1 MQIIERQLGH
11 SEVRIVLNCAALVL
25 LMAFF
30 PAPLGAQESEIRWFK
45 NLAEA
50 SAVAQK
56 TNQPMLI
63 DFWADWCAPC
73 KIMDAEVYQAPEL
86 VSVFGSKMIGVR
98 IHFDLQPEVVRKYN
112 VPALPY
118 LVFTD
123 SLGTEL
129 MHHRGLIET
138 DDLTAVVRA
147 FPADVSEL
155 NRVGRI
161 LREDKNHFASLRE
174 MGQKLRALG
183 FFESSNGF
191 YERAVKQNEAKKDVG
206 QREAVL
212 YEMALNSLELQDGK
226 TAAANLERC
235 LKDNPKSARRPE
247 LLLNLGRAYAL
258 DEKKN
263 KARKPLNS
271 VIAEFPASPAAAHAR
286 ALLQSL

>member
-1 MQIIERQLGH
+1 MTSKQCVRNWLGLAAF
-11 SEVRIVLNCAALVL
+11 VAVLGCIPG
-25 LMAFF
+25 FT
-30 PAPLGAQESEIRWFK
+30 QEKEIRWFK

-56 TNQPMLI
+56 TNQPMMI

-73 KIMDAEVYQAPEL
+73 KIMDAEVYKDPGLIAA
-86 VSVFGSKMIGVR
+86 FGNKIIGVR
-98 IHFDLQPEVVRKYN
+98 IHFDLQPEIVRKYN

-138 DDLTAVVRA
+138 EDLTAVVKA
-147 FPADVSEL
+147 FPADVTEI
-155 NRVGRI
+155 NRLDRI
-161 LREDKNHFASLRE
+161 LQEDKNHFASLQE
-174 MGQKLRALG
+174 MGQKLRAIG

-191 YERAVKQNEAKKDVG
+191 YERALKQNEAKKDVG

-235 LKDNPKSARRPE
+235 LKDNPTSARRQE
-247 LLLNLGRAYAL
+247 LLLNLGHAYAL
-258 DEKKN
+258 DEKKDQ
-263 KARKPLNS
+263 ARKSLNS
-271 VIAEFPASPAAAHAR
+271 VIAEFPGSPAAAQAR